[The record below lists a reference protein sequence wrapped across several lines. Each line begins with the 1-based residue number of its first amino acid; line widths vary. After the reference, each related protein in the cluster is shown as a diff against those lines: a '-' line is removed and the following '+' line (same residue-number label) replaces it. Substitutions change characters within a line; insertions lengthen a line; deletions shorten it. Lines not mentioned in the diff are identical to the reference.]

1 MQGKIKF
8 LGKRHFQNN
17 FIIYFIL
24 FLFLIGGITIGSIL
38 VNKLELTQGNK
49 AIKYLSPLIDNI
61 ENGNQAS
68 LDMFKSDL
76 LTKLKFTLIVWLSG
90 FVFIGIILIPL
101 IIGLKGISI
110 GFTVGFLVK
119 SFGIKGFT
127 FALSGL
133 LPHYLIILPGI
144 LAICFIGLS
153 NANANSKLKRNV
165 IKRINK
171 INLLEYSLLI
181 LFSFTIVIL
190 GSLVGSFTIPYFIK
204 LLN

>member
-49 AIKYLSPLIDNI
+49 VIKYLSPLINYIDH
-61 ENGNQAS
+61 GNQAS
-68 LDMFKSDL
+68 LDMFKSNL
-76 LTKLKFTLIVWLSG
+76 LTNLKFTFIVWLSG

-144 LAICFIGLS
+144 LAICSIGLS

-165 IKRINK
+165 IKSINK

-181 LFSFTIVIL
+181 LFSFTIVIV

>member
-181 LFSFTIVIL
+181 LFSFTIVIV